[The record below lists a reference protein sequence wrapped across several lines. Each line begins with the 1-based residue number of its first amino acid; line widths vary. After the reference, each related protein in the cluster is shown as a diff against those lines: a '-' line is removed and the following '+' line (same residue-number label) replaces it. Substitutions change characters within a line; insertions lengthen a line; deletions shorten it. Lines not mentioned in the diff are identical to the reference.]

1 MEPYPRTTRPVG
13 AEAAA
18 GGAPATTQAA
28 QRLGSGITDGHQFQF
43 LPGKFWRGEV
53 EKACPLFLRAKKWA
67 EMEKARK
74 GLLPER
80 ALKNGR
86 ILGQIGEATQDP
98 PDPAAPRC
106 APEPELTAS
115 NAYYIKKRHVQ
126 LERYVCQQSRSLLQ

>member
-1 MEPYPRTTRPVG
+1 MEHRPRTTRPVG

-28 QRLGSGITDGHQFQF
+28 QRLGSGVTDGHQFQF
-43 LPGKFWRGEV
+43 LPAKFLRGEV
-53 EKACPLFLRAKKWA
+53 EKASPQNFCGEKWA

-98 PDPAAPRC
+98 PDPAAPRR
-106 APEPELTAS
+106 APEPELPAR
-115 NAYYIKKRHVQ
+115 NA
-126 LERYVCQQSRSLLQ
+126 

>member
-28 QRLGSGITDGHQFQF
+28 QRLGSGVTDGHQFQF
-43 LPGKFWRGEV
+43 LPANFLRAEV
-53 EKACPLFLRAKKWA
+53 EKACPLFFAGKKVGRN
-67 EMEKARK
+67 EKARK

-98 PDPAAPRC
+98 PDPAAPRR
-106 APEPELTAS
+106 APKPELTAR
-115 NAYYIKKRHVQ
+115 NA
-126 LERYVCQQSRSLLQ
+126 

>member
-43 LPGKFWRGEV
+43 LPGKFLRGEV
-53 EKACPLFLRAKKWA
+53 EKAPAHFFLRAEKWA

-106 APEPELTAS
+106 APEPELTAR
-115 NAYYIKKRHVQ
+115 NA
-126 LERYVCQQSRSLLQ
+126 

>member
-28 QRLGSGITDGHQFQF
+28 QRLGSGVTDGHQSQF
-43 LPGKFWRGEV
+43 LPTFFAGRKV
-53 EKACPLFLRAKKWA
+53 EKACPLFLRAEKWA

-106 APEPELTAS
+106 APEPELTAC
-115 NAYYIKKRHVQ
+115 NA
-126 LERYVCQQSRSLLQ
+126 